1 MYLITMVRQKDV
13 CDSDGVLE
21 RMQKG
26 VIVRHLILPGQ
37 VEESKKVIRYLYET
51 YGDQIY
57 TQHHESIHPQCLA

>member
-1 MYLITMVRQKDV
+1 MKSYQEKSAVRSRQSWDTDVSYHDGQTKDV

-37 VEESKKVIRYLYET
+37 VEESKKVILL
-51 YGDQIY
+51 
-57 TQHHESIHPQCLA
+57 SV